1 MSEEKN
7 KNELKENELEK
18 VNGGLGRDGRNQIFN
33 LTAGYY
39 TGSGRYIYLPNNC
52 SGIGAH
58 AVNAIVYILKSDGY
72 LHKDNT
78 RTVVTFANVAEMQKL
93 SPENV
98 PPIYGQ

>member
-1 MSEEKN
+1 MSEEK
-7 KNELKENELEK
+7 KTVELKDNELEK
-18 VNGGLGRDGRNQIFN
+18 VNGGLGRDKLRNIS

-39 TGSGRYIYLPNNC
+39 TGSYRYIYLPNNC

-72 LHKDNT
+72 LHKDI
-78 RTVVTFANVAEMQKL
+78 RSVVTFANVADMQKV

-98 PPIYGQ
+98 PPIYEQ